1 MKQIGMI
8 GEGAWG
14 TAVATLLAHNG
25 YTVKL
30 WCYNK
35 ELVHQINTD
44 HINNRY
50 LPDIQLDSKII
61 ATDSLEDA
69 IYESDWVFEAIPV
82 QYLREVLKDAASYC
96 RPNQHWVVLSKGIER
111 DSFLLPTQIIQDT
124 FETLVQI
131 SVCAG
136 PSFALDVANKQIT
149 AVTLAAVDCHEGRAL
164 QKIMASDYFRPYTTT
179 DVIGVQASAA
189 LKNVIT
195 LAVGIL
201 EGAGYTD
208 NLQAFIFT
216 QGLYEVGKLVSA
228 LGGRRETVYG
238 LSGVGDLWLTASGD
252 LSRNLQVGRRLGTG
266 ETLQQIIEQT
276 GYTPEGVNTVY
287 AVYELMHK
295 QAVSLPISAGVY
307 EMLFAGK
314 SVDHFL
320 NDIMTLPLD
329 SECRI

>member
-25 YTVKL
+25 YTVKI
-30 WCYNK
+30 WCHDTS
-35 ELVHQINTD
+35 VVDQIN
-44 HINNRY
+44 NNHENSRY
-50 LPDIQLDSKII
+50 LPGITLDKKIS

-69 IYESDWVFEAIPV
+69 IYESEWVFEAIPV
-82 QYLREVLKDAASYC
+82 QYLREVLKEAAQFC

-111 DSFLLPTQIIQDT
+111 DSLLLPTQIIQDT
-124 FETLVQI
+124 FDTLVQLSI
-131 SVCAG
+131 CAG

-149 AVTLAAVDCHEGRAL
+149 AVALAAADCHEGRAL
-164 QKIMASDYFRPYTTT
+164 QQIMASDYFRPYTTT

-208 NLQAFIFT
+208 NPQAFILSR
-216 QGLYEVGKLVSA
+216 GLQEMSKLVDA
-228 LGGRRETVYG
+228 LGGRQDTVYG

-252 LSRNLQVGRRLGTG
+252 LSRNLQVGRRIGAG
-266 ETLQQIIEQT
+266 ESVDEIIAQT
-276 GYTPEGVNTVY
+276 GYTPEGLNTV
-287 AVYELMHK
+287 
-295 QAVSLPISAGVY
+295 QAVRELIEQKNLSLPVCSGIY
-307 EMLFAGK
+307 EIIYSGK
-314 SVDHFL
+314 SVTQFL
-320 NDIMTLPLD
+320 TDLMSRPLEW
-329 SECRI
+329 ECKA